1 MEDRIVELE
10 KKISFLEHSIEE
22 LNDVILDQQ
31 KKIADLVLRTDAFK
45 EHLKNESIRTEHKIG
60 NLFLLI
66 KNNIIKLLNRMFKER

>member
-45 EHLKNESIRTEHKIG
+45 EHLKNES
-60 NLFLLI
+60 FV
-66 KNNIIKLLNRMFKER
+66 KNYEDEELPPHY